1 MFNTSTK
8 REVNSS
14 SKHQQHL
21 PLQST
26 TLLFTTRS
34 LTKPKFAMLAGLA
47 DQKTSGLR
55 LSLLPNNVVTDIC
68 DHT

>member
-26 TLLFTTRS
+26 TLLFTRS

-55 LSLLPNNVVTDIC
+55 LSLIPNNVVTDIC